1 MYDRVPPHDIAAEQA
16 TLGGLMA
23 SPNATTQE
31 LLLADVQGILTGAT
45 DFYRSAHQI
54 IYETICHLAHHHE
67 PIDPISVAD
76 ELTKRGDAARV
87 GGAPYL
93 HTLTEAIPTAANAGY
108 YAKIV
113 ADRAVLRRLVE
124 VGTRI
129 AQIGY
134 EGQGEVDDLVD
145 AARASV
151 MEMATSSTD
160 HHGDLE
166 HILDRDAWEELIDQ
180 MERGSD
186 SKESRVPT
194 GFADLDAL
202 LGGGFERGQLI
213 VVGARPSLGKSTV
226 ALDMSRGAVKEGHH
240 AAFFGLEMTNKEMR
254 LRWLA
259 AEAQLPLHSLRAGG
273 DVLNEDMWSRIAKIT
288 TQREEEGHHL
298 WVADRCTTVAQIR
311 ANCRRYKA
319 RTGRLDMVV
328 VDYLQLI
335 PSGVN
340 AESRQVAVSEA
351 SQSLK
356 LLAKEM
362 DVTVVMLSQLNRK
375 SEDRPDRRPQLSDLR
390 ESGSIEQDADVVIL
404 LYREDVHDKES
415 PRSGEADLLVVK
427 HRNGPTAEVT
437 VAFQG
442 HYSRFMDMARTEQN
456 GGDAGVPTPGRP

>member
-1 MYDRVPPHDIAAEQA
+1 MTDRTPPHDIAAEQA
-16 TLGGLMA
+16 VLGGLMTA
-23 SPNATTQE
+23 PDATTQE
-31 LLLADVQGILTGAT
+31 LLLADVQGILTGST
-45 DFYRSAHQI
+45 DFYRPAHQI
-54 IYETICHLAHHHE
+54 IYEALCELAQQGE
-67 PIDPISVAD
+67 P
-76 ELTKRGDAARV
+76 LDAINLNDALVKKGESMRV

-93 HTLTEAIPTAANAGY
+93 HTLTEAIPIAANAGY

-113 ADRAVLRRLVE
+113 SDRAVLRRLVE

-129 AQIGY
+129 AQFGY

-166 HILDRDAWEELIDQ
+166 HILDRDAWEELIDE

-186 SKESRVPT
+186 SRESRVPT

-226 ALDMSRGAVKEGHH
+226 ALDMSRGAVKAGHH
-240 AAFFGLEMTNKEMR
+240 TAFFGLEMTNKELR

-259 AEAQLPLHSLRAGG
+259 AEAKVPLHSLRAGG
-273 DVLNEDMWSRIAKIT
+273 DMLDDDMWSRIAKVRA
-288 TQREEEGHHL
+288 QREEEGHHL

-311 ANCRRYKA
+311 ANARRYRA

-335 PSGVN
+335 PSGAD

-351 SQSLK
+351 SRALK
-356 LLAKEM
+356 IMAKELE
-362 DVTVVMLSQLNRK
+362 VAVVALSQLNRK
-375 SEDRPDRRPQLSDLR
+375 SEDRQDRKPQMSDLR
-390 ESGSIEQDADVVIL
+390 ESGAVEQDADVIVL

-415 PRSGEADLLVVK
+415 PRAGEADLLVVK

-442 HYSRFMDMARTEQN
+442 HYSRFVDMAPN
-456 GGDAGVPTPGRP
+456 